1 MKSCLPLVALGL
13 MVLSGCNTT
22 TSSIRVPRI
31 GVQAQELARDEY
43 VVLGNAEGKACAEQ
57 SCFLGLFCSVKDESG
72 NAIKVVDPDTGLEI
86 LGAGL
91 GTPDDVSLVA
101 EDRALYAALKNQ
113 TDADAVFSPRKTME
127 LETKSAFVNSS
138 IKACVRVFGK
148 SIRIKTDE
156 EIKGGVVAAP
166 PPPPPPPPVEAPPA
180 AAPATPP
187 AG

>member
-1 MKSCLPLVALGL
+1 MKFSVPLVALAL
-13 MVLSGCNTT
+13 VVMSGCNTA

-31 GVQAQELARDEY
+31 GVQAQELDRSEY
-43 VVLGNAEGKACAEQ
+43 VVLGNAEGNACAEQ

-72 NAIKVVDPDTGLEI
+72 NAIKVMDPDTGLEL

-91 GTPDDVSLVA
+91 GTPDDVAAVA
-101 EDRALYAALKNQ
+101 EDRALFSALKTQ

-127 LETKSAFVNSS
+127 LETKSAIINSS

-156 EIKGGVVAAP
+156 EMKGGVAAAP
-166 PPPPPPPPVEAPPA
+166 PPPPPPAETPPPPPPAAPPA
-180 AAPATPP
+180 
-187 AG
+187 G